1 MINKAILLVGGRGTR
16 LAELTKNNQKQMIKN
31 QKPLNYTAKIQRK
44 NQVKTQKF
52 QKINI
57 MFLVILWTMRMM
69 MKTLTKKLMLKEK
82 NKGETEEKK
91 KSKCHFIRQQWIF

>member
-1 MINKAILLVGGRGTR
+1 
-16 LAELTKNNQKQMIKN
+16 MIKN
-31 QKPLNYTAKIQRK
+31 KKLLNHMEKIQRK

-91 KSKCHFIRQQWIF
+91 KSKCRFIRQQWIF

>member
-1 MINKAILLVGGRGTR
+1 MK
-16 LAELTKNNQKQMIKN
+16 KNQKQMIKN
-31 QKPLNYTAKIQRK
+31 KKLLNHTEKIQRK

-82 NKGETEEKK
+82 NKEFHRENAKIAKIRKETEN
-91 KSKCHFIRQQWIF
+91 

>member
-1 MINKAILLVGGRGTR
+1 MK
-16 LAELTKNNQKQMIKN
+16 KNQKQMIKN
-31 QKPLNYTAKIQRK
+31 KKLLNHTEKIQRK

-57 MFLVILWTMRMM
+57 MFLVILWTMKIM